1 MHVHRTQFS
10 IEPFVFDG
18 EFAEEENAEF
28 SNQEWEDEASR
39 RRQMPRRS
47 TRPRVRPRPWL
58 VRARGASEYVCWVQS
73 SLNQIMDLRLA
84 VDGVMDPALR
94 SALRSFQKQQGLPVD
109 GIVGPDTERALL
121 AVRGG
126 QPATKRASQAGQPEP
141 AETEYAEQAWES
153 WKDEVPPSSTLG
165 SLMPVPGIENTSQA
179 FRQKVIEMAQ
189 RLGAD
194 PNFLMAIMSFE
205 SNGFN
210 PQARNPQS
218 GATGLIQFMPKTA
231 EKLGTTTDA
240 LARMTAEQ
248 QLDYVA
254 KYFAPYTG
262 RLKTLEDAY
271 MAVLWPPAVGQG
283 SNYVLFSSPSTAYQQ
298 NQLLDLNKDGKIT
311 VTEAAAMVRKRL
323 GSGAPSYSTGFFKD
337 LPDLQTVN
345 LSPSSPVAINSG
357 WPLARRTIASIYN
370 RLGGLMSAVAGKT
383 QIEVPAVL
391 AVWKVEGGNLPH
403 NPGKAVIRFENHLLY
418 RLWGKNND
426 ATYAQY
432 FRHGGYM
439 GQSGNPW
446 ENHQYREGPNQPFR
460 SSHSNQD
467 AEYLV
472 LGLAARLA
480 SEEIALQCISI
491 GGPQI
496 LISNYSLIGYRTPRE
511 MYNAFQASERS
522 HVLGFFDYCQQKEK
536 EKGGLLR
543 YLRAKDFRNFAYYY
557 NGSGQVDYYGRM
569 IQEAYNEARQIPFE
583 LNPEFDGDFEGEEEW
598 GRRRSFPRG
607 GVGPSTARALIEA
620 GVSQPLK
627 DEGQELFEYGYYGE
641 IPLGAAD
648 YELEEEV
655 NRQSPEYAM
664 WVQQALNKI
673 LGLRLAVDGIT
684 GTQTRSAIRSFQ
696 QREGLLVD
704 GIVGPQTEGAL
715 IRAGAGNPPGTAP
728 APDVPGSGIPPQGT
742 PDIVSV
748 RGIQVARQIASQ
760 VEALLAA
767 AEADGVKLSGGGYRS
782 IERQIE
788 LRKQNCGS
796 SHYDIYEK
804 PSSQCSPPTAPPGR
818 SQHEKGLA
826 IDFTYNGQGIE
837 TRDNPGFQW
846 LASNAARFGLKNLPS
861 EPWHWSVDGR

>member
-84 VDGVMDPALR
+84 VDGVMEPETR
-94 SALRSFQKQQGLPVD
+94 SAIRSFQERQGLPVD

-126 QPATKRASQAGQPEP
+126 QPATKRVSQAGQPEP

-179 FRQKVIEMAQ
+179 FRQKVIEIAQ

-210 PQARNPQS
+210 PQARNPHS

-231 EKLGTTTDA
+231 TNLGTTTDA

-254 KYFAPYTG
+254 KYFAPYKG
-262 RLKTLEDAY
+262 RLKTLDDAY
-271 MAVLWPPAVGQG
+271 MAVLWPPAIGQG

-298 NQLLDLNKDGKIT
+298 NQPLDVNKDGKVT
-311 VTEAAAMVRKRL
+311 VAEATSFVRKKL
-323 GSGAPSYSTGFFKD
+323 GSTAPA
-337 LPDLQTVN
+337 PI
-345 LSPSSPVAINSG
+345 SSPTS
-357 WPLARRTIASIYN
+357 P
-370 RLGGLMSAVAGKT
+370 LGG
-383 QIEVPAVL
+383 P
-391 AVWKVEGGNLPH
+391 
-403 NPGKAVIRFENHLLY
+403 
-418 RLWGKNND
+418 
-426 ATYAQY
+426 
-432 FRHGGYM
+432 
-439 GQSGNPW
+439 
-446 ENHQYREGPNQPFR
+446 
-460 SSHSNQD
+460 
-467 AEYLV
+467 
-472 LGLAARLA
+472 
-480 SEEIALQCISI
+480 
-491 GGPQI
+491 
-496 LISNYSLIGYRTPRE
+496 
-511 MYNAFQASERS
+511 
-522 HVLGFFDYCQQKEK
+522 
-536 EKGGLLR
+536 
-543 YLRAKDFRNFAYYY
+543 
-557 NGSGQVDYYGRM
+557 
-569 IQEAYNEARQIPFE
+569 
-583 LNPEFDGDFEGEEEW
+583 
-598 GRRRSFPRG
+598 
-607 GVGPSTARALIEA
+607 
-620 GVSQPLK
+620 
-627 DEGQELFEYGYYGE
+627 
-641 IPLGAAD
+641 
-648 YELEEEV
+648 V
-655 NRQSPEYAM
+655 NRSSPEYIR
-664 WVQQALNKI
+664 WVQQALNK
-673 LGLRLAVDGIT
+673 LMGVQLAVDGIS
-684 GTQTRSAIRSFQ
+684 GPMTRSAVRSFQ
-696 QREGLLVD
+696 QKHGLLVD

-715 IRAGAGNPPGTAP
+715 IAAGARNPPQGSDTVLAP
-728 APDVPGSGIPPQGT
+728 YVPGIGIPPQGS

-748 RGIQVARQIASQ
+748 RGIQVARKIAPQ
-760 VEALLAA
+760 VEALLSA

-826 IDFTYNGQGIE
+826 IDFTYNGQGIK
-837 TRDNPGFQW
+837 TRNNPGFQW